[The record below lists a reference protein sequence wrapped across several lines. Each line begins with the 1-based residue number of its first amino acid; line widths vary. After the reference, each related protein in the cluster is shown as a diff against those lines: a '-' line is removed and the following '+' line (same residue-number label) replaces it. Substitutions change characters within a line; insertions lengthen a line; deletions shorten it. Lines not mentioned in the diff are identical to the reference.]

1 MELLVESPDLR
12 ALHELH
18 KGQRA
23 ELSVVELSIVMPCL
37 NEAETLARC
46 INKAMRFLEESGVAG
61 EIVIGDNGS
70 TDGSIEIAEQNGAR
84 VVDVPIRGYGA
95 AVYHAAVAAKGR
107 YVIMGDADD
116 SYDFS
121 ALAPLVAKLREGYD
135 VVMGNRFLGGI
146 RPGAMPWKNRYIG
159 NPILS
164 SIGRLFFR
172 CPARDFHC
180 GLRGFSAA
188 AFRRMDLRTTGM
200 EFASEMVIRATLL
213 GMRITEVPAT
223 LDPDGRSRP
232 PHLRPWR
239 DGWRHLRFMLLFSP
253 RWLFLIPGLAMMLM
267 GTVSTVSLSMGPV
280 SIGGVQF
287 GVHTM
292 LYAAMAVLVGYQAV
306 LFSIFTK
313 VFAISEGLL
322 PEDPALNRLFR
333 YVTLESGLI
342 VGLLLLMLGA
352 GGTVSALLRWS
363 AAAFGHLNPETVLR
377 QVIPSAF
384 TFMVGCQ
391 TILSSFLSQRARSE
405 NPAILITKHRFR
417 TRRRQTANREWLV
430 VGREPV

>member
-12 ALHELH
+12 ALHEVH
-18 KGQRA
+18 QG
-23 ELSVVELSIVMPCL
+23 ELAARPVSVVELSIVMPCL

-46 INKAMRFLEESGVAG
+46 IGKATRFLDESGVAG

-70 TDGSIEIAEQNGAR
+70 TDGSIEIAERHGAR

-95 AVYHAAVAAKGR
+95 AVYHAALAAKGR

-121 ALAPLVAKLREGYD
+121 ALAPLVAKLRDGYD

-180 GLRGFSAA
+180 GLRGFSAD

-213 GMRITEVPAT
+213 GMRITEVPTT

-253 RWLFLIPGLAMMLM
+253 RWLFLIPGLA
-267 GTVSTVSLSMGPV
+267 
-280 SIGGVQF
+280 
-287 GVHTM
+287 
-292 LYAAMAVLVGYQAV
+292 
-306 LFSIFTK
+306 
-313 VFAISEGLL
+313 
-322 PEDPALNRLFR
+322 
-333 YVTLESGLI
+333 
-342 VGLLLLMLGA
+342 LMLTGHYRYGVA
-352 GGTVSALLRWS
+352 LDGPRFHRGRSVWRAYHALRGYGCTGRLSGGD
-363 AAAFGHLNPETVLR
+363 FQHLHEGIR
-377 QVIPSAF
+377 DQ
-384 TFMVGCQ
+384 
-391 TILSSFLSQRARSE
+391 
-405 NPAILITKHRFR
+405 
-417 TRRRQTANREWLV
+417 
-430 VGREPV
+430 